1 MPAPE
6 ILKDVGLGAKDEVR
20 MRDTLR
26 RVGQDLKNRRNI
38 EAYAVAGLA
47 IVFAV
52 LSVIGDVVP
61 DNLRWAALLA
71 GLALLLY
78 RLTLP
83 DRAGSAGELLRDR
96 TSFDDRPFTALLDH
110 AREVWIF
117 APSAVGLLS
126 HSTCDALRAKVLNRT
141 DGTVRIVVLDPHQ
154 KEALRLA
161 AKQLDDSLD
170 YPMQQ
175 LEPSLAATL
184 QKLRI
189 MNSWTVSGSLEHR
202 LLDYSPGFSLV
213 AIDPSERHGIVIVEF
228 HGFHNESNTS
238 RMHIELRRS
247 DSQHWYTYWIDQF
260 DHIWHAATPP
270 SAQQHAS

>member
-6 ILKDVGLGAKDEVR
+6 VRNGAGWGEGDGF
-20 MRDTLR
+20 MHDALR
-26 RVGQDLKNRRNI
+26 RVGRDLKHRRNI

-61 DNLRWAALLA
+61 VNLRWAALFA
-71 GLALLLY
+71 GLALLVY

-83 DRAGSAGELLRDR
+83 DQAGTAGELLRDR

-110 AREVWIF
+110 AHEVWIF
-117 APSAVGLLS
+117 APSAVNLL
-126 HSTCDALRAKVLNRT
+126 TQRNCDALRAKVLNRAN
-141 DGTVRIVVLDPHQ
+141 GTVRIVVLDPHQ
-154 KEALRLA
+154 PDALRLA
-161 AKQLDDSLD
+161 TKQLDDSLD

-175 LEPSLAATL
+175 LEPSLATTL
-184 QKLRI
+184 QQLRS

-202 LLDYSPGFSLV
+202 LLDYNPGFSLV
-213 AIDPSERHGIVIVEF
+213 AIDPSERHGILIVEF
-228 HGFHNESNTS
+228 HAFHNESTTS

-270 SAQQHAS
+270 STQRHAG

>member
-1 MPAPE
+1 MHDA
-6 ILKDVGLGAKDEVR
+6 
-20 MRDTLR
+20 LR

-52 LSVIGDVVP
+52 LSVIGDVLP
-61 DNLRWAALLA
+61 DDLRWAALLA
-71 GLALLLY
+71 GLALLVY

-83 DRAGSAGELLRDR
+83 EQAGITDELLRDR
-96 TSFDDRPFTALLDH
+96 TSFDDRPFTALLDN

-117 APSAVGLLS
+117 APSAVNLLN
-126 HSTCDALRAKVLNRT
+126 HRTCDVLRAKVLNRT
-141 DGTVRIVVLDPHQ
+141 EGTVRIVVLNPDQ

-184 QKLRI
+184 QKLRA
-189 MNSWTVSGSLEHR
+189 MNSWTVSGSLEYR
-202 LLDYSPGFSLV
+202 LLDYNPGFSLV

-228 HGFHNESNTS
+228 HGFHNESTTS

-247 DSQHWYTYWIDQF
+247 DTQHWYTYWIDQF
-260 DHIWHAATPP
+260 DHIWHDATPP
-270 SAQQHAS
+270 STQQHAS